1 MKPLPHH
8 LYGIKRKEAKKEILE
23 EDKFIFVDGKNQFP
37 SFVITSK
44 LETKQIIIDLVESE
58 WTSYEEMLSQN
69 AIVLLR
75 AKKYVNQP
83 LNDDALENLKST
95 CVDTMDRAI
104 KLGFIYFNESLQWI
118 RADFQGKWST
128 WPRKY

>member
-1 MKPLPHH
+1 MKPPPHH
-8 LYGIKRKEAKKEILE
+8 LYGIKRKEVQKEILE